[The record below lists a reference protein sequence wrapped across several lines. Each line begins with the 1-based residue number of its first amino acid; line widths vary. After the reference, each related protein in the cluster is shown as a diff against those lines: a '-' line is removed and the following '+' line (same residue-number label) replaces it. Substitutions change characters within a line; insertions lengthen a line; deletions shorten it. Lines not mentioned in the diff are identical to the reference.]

1 MNEITIELVD
11 RGTRWN
17 YAKREIK
24 IGRDPK
30 CDLILAAEDYP
41 MVSRNHLMIRLEGE
55 RFWVEDL
62 NTLGGTFLN
71 GKQIQRA
78 LLSPGDQLRLAADGP
93 ELRLF
98 FSALSIPAKPQ
109 VAIPRTPDEDAPT
122 RLALPDEPAQKA
134 VTEAASAQRP
144 AYPPPAAQSPG
155 RMAPRSASSEDGLSG
170 EIPRHAGALPAQ
182 EGAGKNL
189 GDSDLSLVG
198 TLLKRDAAIMEQK
211 LAAMRNLLIFMTA
224 LLVII
229 GGMLIYQN
237 RLIDRN
243 RQELNDMK
251 RDAIE
256 LLMPTLNQR
265 LKSFDAR
272 LEKSQAAFDGID
284 GKIKDGEDRFMKRI
298 NQELPAMLDQE
309 LPKILNKYIDQKLRE
324 IKRSPDQQP

>member
-1 MNEITIELVD
+1 MNEITIELVGK
-11 RGTRWN
+11 GTRWN

-30 CDLILAAEDYP
+30 CDLVLSAEDYP
-41 MVSRNHLMIRLEGE
+41 MVSRNHLLIRFEGE

-62 NTLGGTFLN
+62 STLGGTFLN

-78 LLSPGDQLRLAADGP
+78 LLSPGDQLMLAADGP

-122 RLALPDEPAQKA
+122 RLALPDEPARKA
-134 VTEAASAQRP
+134 VTEVASAQRP
-144 AYPPPAAQSPG
+144 AYPLPTTQSPG
-155 RMAPRSASSEDGLSG
+155 RMAPGGASSEDGLSG
-170 EIPRHAGALPAQ
+170 EIPLHAGALPTQ
-182 EGAGKNL
+182 DGTGRSL
-189 GDSDLSLVG
+189 GDSDLSHTG
-198 TLLKRDAAIMEQK
+198 TLLKPDAAIMEQK
-211 LAAMRNLLIFMTA
+211 LAAMRNLLIFMIA
-224 LLVII
+224 LFVII
-229 GGMLIYQN
+229 GGMLIYQS

-243 RQELNDMK
+243 RQELSDMK

-284 GKIKDGEDRFMKRI
+284 GKIKDAEDRFMKRI
-298 NQELPAMLDQE
+298 NQELPAMLDRE
-309 LPKILNKYIDQKLRE
+309 LPKILNKYIDEKLRE
-324 IKRSPDQQP
+324 IKRSPDKEP